1 MEFPHGVPLLVACY
15 ASRFWAYCSPS
26 GDPIAIVFIGGCIW
40 RTASVV
46 VGWYSVSIDHHCCR
60 RGCGDGVVVAF
71 RVRSRA
77 SSLSAPGVV
86 PDYAVGV
93 SAGCLSTDESMGGG
107 LVERGGGG
115 HRSVACGDCSVF
127 HKHNFFKEGYVMHS
141 VNDEEIRIVENIGY
155 DVEHAKLTMTVELRK
170 KSRAFRAQMLSY
182 RDDYEHE
189 VATWSGIVGDRTWL
203 DVWNV
208 WLEIQGFGP
217 LTLGSHYG
225 A

>member
-1 MEFPHGVPLLVACY
+1 
-15 ASRFWAYCSPS
+15 
-26 GDPIAIVFIGGCIW
+26 
-40 RTASVV
+40 
-46 VGWYSVSIDHHCCR
+46 
-60 RGCGDGVVVAF
+60 
-71 RVRSRA
+71 
-77 SSLSAPGVV
+77 
-86 PDYAVGV
+86 
-93 SAGCLSTDESMGGG
+93 
-107 LVERGGGG
+107 
-115 HRSVACGDCSVF
+115 
-127 HKHNFFKEGYVMHS
+127 MHS